1 MADHSCNQGARFD
14 ALEKNMGEIK
24 GSVDQVH
31 DKLGQITD
39 ILISNART
47 EEQLKVLKER
57 VEGHEARIKSA
68 EDFISRNA
76 WMLKWG
82 ERLAW
87 GAILAGMALSKLN

>member
-1 MADHSCNQGARFD
+1 MADHYCNQGARFD

-39 ILISNART
+39 ILVSNART
-47 EEQLKVLKER
+47 EEQLKVLKEW
-57 VEGHEARIKSA
+57 VEDHEVRIKTT

-82 ERLAW
+82 ERLMWAAVLV
-87 GAILAGMALSKLN
+87 GLAVARSS

>member
-39 ILISNART
+39 ILVSNART
-47 EEQLKVLKER
+47 EEKLKVLKER
-57 VEGHEARIKSA
+57 VEDHEVRIKTA
-68 EDFISRNA
+68 EDFISHNA

>member
-1 MADHSCNQGARFD
+1 MADHSCTQGARFD
-14 ALEKNMGEIK
+14 NMEDSLAKAHG
-24 GSVDQVH
+24 
-31 DKLGQITD
+31 KLDQITD
-39 ILISNART
+39 ILVSNART

-57 VEGHEARIKSA
+57 VEGHEARIKST

-76 WMLKWG
+76 WILKWG

>member
-68 EDFISRNA
+68 EDFISLNA

>member
-39 ILISNART
+39 ILVSNART
-47 EEQLKVLKER
+47 EEQLKVLKEK

-82 ERLAW
+82 ERLMWA
-87 GAILAGMALSKLN
+87 AVLAGLALARTS

>member
-39 ILISNART
+39 ILVSNART
-47 EEQLKVLKER
+47 EEKLKVLKEK
-57 VEGHEARIKSA
+57 VEGHETRIKA
-68 EDFISRNA
+68 TEDFVSRNS
-76 WMLKWG
+76 WLLKWG
-82 ERLAW
+82 ERLMWAAVLV
-87 GAILAGMALSKLN
+87 GLAVARSS

>member
-1 MADHSCNQGARFD
+1 MADHSCTQGARFD
-14 ALEKNMGEIK
+14 NMEDSLAKAHG
-24 GSVDQVH
+24 
-31 DKLGQITD
+31 KLDQITD
-39 ILISNART
+39 ILVSNART

-57 VEGHEARIKSA
+57 VEGHEARIKST

-87 GAILAGMALSKLN
+87 GAILAGLALSKLN

>member
-24 GSVDQVH
+24 GSVDHVH

-47 EEQLKVLKER
+47 EEQLKVLKEC
-57 VEGHEARIKSA
+57 VEGHEVRIKTT
-68 EDFISRNA
+68 EDFINRNA

-82 ERLAW
+82 ERLVW
-87 GAILAGMALSKLN
+87 GAILTGMALSKLN

>member
-1 MADHSCNQGARFD
+1 MADNSCNQWARFD

-39 ILISNART
+39 ILVSNART
-47 EEQLKVLKER
+47 EEQLKVLKDK

-82 ERLAW
+82 ERLMWA
-87 GAILAGMALSKLN
+87 AVLAGLALARTS

>member
-31 DKLGQITD
+31 NKLGQITD

-57 VEGHEARIKSA
+57 IEDHEVRINTT

-82 ERLAW
+82 ERLMWA
-87 GAILAGMALSKLN
+87 AVLAGLTLARTS